1 MIRKCEA
8 KDLPNLRE
16 IAIATYRDTFH
27 QNTSDENLALYFK
40 EAYNLDTLKQELENP
55 LSEVYLLESDEEI
68 VAYLKLNIE
77 DAQTEP
83 MGKETLEVQRIYVLK
98 EHKRN
103 GYGKQLMQLA
113 ETRARAFGKKSIW
126 LGVWEHNEAAK
137 AFYQNHG
144 FEHVGEHRFL
154 AGNQVDIDWIM
165 LKHL

>member
-1 MIRKCEA
+1 MIRKCEV

-16 IAIATYRDTFH
+16 VAIATYRDTFH

-55 LSEVYLLESDEEI
+55 LSEIYLLESDGEI

-83 MGKETLEVQRIYVLK
+83 MGEEALEVQRIYVLK

-103 GYGKQLMQLA
+103 G
-113 ETRARAFGKKSIW
+113 
-126 LGVWEHNEAAK
+126 
-137 AFYQNHG
+137 
-144 FEHVGEHRFL
+144 
-154 AGNQVDIDWIM
+154 
-165 LKHL
+165 